1 MNTLLE
7 LEINN
12 KNFLEIL
19 MHFNYRETQ
28 QWKDD
33 IIIELVEMIN
43 HSKFKITEKNI
54 FKKFII

>member
-1 MNTLLE
+1 
-7 LEINN
+7 
-12 KNFLEIL
+12 

>member
-1 MNTLLE
+1 MM
-7 LEINN
+7 N